1 MKNYIVNP
9 GFVMMSSRGV
19 GKTRASDLWGPDTKY
34 RITIPHTRTEVT
46 KQDRDMIH
54 LAVQALN
61 RMHILTDLQV
71 SMMMSHGPNGGS
83 EYVGWRFNI
92 PNRIEF

>member
-9 GFVMMSSRGV
+9 GFIMSGRNAGKSRNI
-19 GKTRASDLWGPDTKY
+19 DLWGPDTKH
-34 RITIPHTRTEVT
+34 RINIPHSREDVS
-46 KQDRDMIH
+46 KQDREMIH
-54 LAVQALN
+54 LAIQALN
-61 RMHILTDLQV
+61 RMHIIVDLQV
-71 SMMMSHGPNGGS
+71 SMMMSHGPNGKS